1 MCALWVLWIWD
12 VLDWHYDEEFTVM
25 IILAVLGCSYE
36 EVFSHKCFLL
46 ISSRFA
52 FCHVNSL
59 DSFSAS
65 KGDNPIFRS
74 FVT

>member
-12 VLDWHYDEEFTVM
+12 VLDWHYEEEFTVM

-52 FCHVNSL
+52 FCHV
-59 DSFSAS
+59 
-65 KGDNPIFRS
+65 K
-74 FVT
+74 

>member
-12 VLDWHYDEEFTVM
+12 VLDWHYEEEFTVM

-52 FCHVNSL
+52 FCHV
-59 DSFSAS
+59 
-65 KGDNPIFRS
+65 KQP
-74 FVT
+74 